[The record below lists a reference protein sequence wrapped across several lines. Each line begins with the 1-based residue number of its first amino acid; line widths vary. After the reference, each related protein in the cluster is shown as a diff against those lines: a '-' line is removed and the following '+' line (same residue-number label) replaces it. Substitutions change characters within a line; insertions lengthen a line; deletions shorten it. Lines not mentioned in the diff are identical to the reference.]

1 VSVVLRDGV
10 AAPKANADTTNFK
23 ILNSYVLRSLES
35 YVPVEGISA
44 SGKKCGICV
53 FTRTN
58 FTHAIHVINRGQPQ

>member
-1 VSVVLRDGV
+1 MSMVLRDGV
-10 AAPKANADTTNFK
+10 AAPKTNANTTNSR
-23 ILNSYVLRSLES
+23 ILNPYVLRSLES

-58 FTHAIHVINRGQPQ
+58 FTHAIHVSNSGQPQ